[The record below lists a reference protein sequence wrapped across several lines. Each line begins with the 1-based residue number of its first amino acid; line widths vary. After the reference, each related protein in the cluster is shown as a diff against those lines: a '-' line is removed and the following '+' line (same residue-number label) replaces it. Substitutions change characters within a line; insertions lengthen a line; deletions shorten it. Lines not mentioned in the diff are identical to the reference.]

1 MARIP
6 VDKKGKL
13 SRRARASAATTIPA
27 DFERA
32 CAECGLGLG
41 AAHGNRR
48 YHPDCAKVVR
58 ARRGIADSAAYR
70 QRQSTRT
77 DDPVPADYS
86 SGNVRV
92 RGVVLPGN
100 RVLELRAALNTF
112 LISLVAQQ
120 AALRNIP
127 LEDVATNRARM
138 ALRMLV
144 DDGVSLVSL
153 LEDYLPG
160 LRVTGESDLLE
171 VIDKGIQKA
180 RRADIEVER
189 QAQRS

>member
-1 MARIP
+1 M
-6 VDKKGKL
+6 
-13 SRRARASAATTIPA
+13 
-27 DFERA
+27 
-32 CAECGLGLG
+32 
-41 AAHGNRR
+41 
-48 YHPDCAKVVR
+48 
-58 ARRGIADSAAYR
+58 
-70 QRQSTRT
+70 
-77 DDPVPADYS
+77 
-86 SGNVRV
+86 
-92 RGVVLPGN
+92 LPGN